1 MLIRLRCIAKGRRIV
16 NQGELIEAVIKN
28 SGLSKRD
35 ASAAV
40 KAALEEVGK
49 ALKKGNAVR
58 TTLGTFSIYKRGA
71 RKGRNPATGE
81 SIKIKAS
88 KGVRFKASKTLKD
101 KVNRRRS

>member
-1 MLIRLRCIAKGRRIV
+1 MPIRLPCIAKRRRIV
-16 NQGELIEAVIKN
+16 NQGELIEAVIKK
-28 SGLSKRD
+28 SGLSKSD

-49 ALKKGNAVR
+49 VLKKGDSVR
-58 TTLGTFSIYKRGA
+58 TTLGTFSVYKRGA
-71 RKGRNPATGE
+71 RKGRNPATGDA
-81 SIKIKAS
+81 IKIKAS

>member
-1 MLIRLRCIAKGRRIV
+1 M

-28 SGLSKRD
+28 SGLSKSD

-49 ALKKGNAVR
+49 ALKKGNSVR
-58 TTLGTFSIYKRGA
+58 TTLGTFSVYKRGA
-71 RKGRNPATGE
+71 RKGRNPATGDA
-81 SIKIKAS
+81 IKIKAS

>member
-49 ALKKGNAVR
+49 ALKKGNSVR
-58 TTLGTFSIYKRGA
+58 TTLGTFSVYKRGA
-71 RKGRNPATGE
+71 RKGRNPATGDA
-81 SIKIKAS
+81 IKIKAS

>member
-1 MLIRLRCIAKGRRIV
+1 MPIRLPCIAKRRRIV

-28 SGLSKRD
+28 SGLSKSD

-49 ALKKGNAVR
+49 ALKKGDSVR
-58 TTLGTFSIYKRGA
+58 TTLGTFSVYKRGA
-71 RKGRNPATGE
+71 RKGRNPATGDA
-81 SIKIKAS
+81 IKIKAS